1 MCVYITEFLGNV
13 TQQSPFKNTYNITIK
28 NISTSINVAL
38 HRNSYVTGSHLCKN
52 IQSQSTVN
60 PTAYDFYYII
70 K

>member
-1 MCVYITEFLGNV
+1 M
-13 TQQSPFKNTYNITIK
+13 SPSSLLLKILIISAIK